1 MSPAHILVVDDERDI
16 RELLKEILVD
26 EGYEVS
32 VAENGETARLA
43 RRARRPDLVL
53 LDIWMPD
60 VDGISLLKE
69 WNDERGPS
77 APVIMMSGHGTV
89 ETAVEA
95 TRLGAYDF
103 IEKPLSMARL
113 LVTIARALEADRLA
127 RENLGLRKYVPSV
140 VEPPGRSVAMQQLR
154 EQMQRVAQRDV
165 WVLIHGEPGTGKEL
179 CARYLHAL
187 SARRDRAFV
196 SVGVATLL
204 RENSAVELFGA
215 EEGDRVHYG
224 LLEQAN
230 GGTLFLDDV
239 GEMDLAVQAR
249 LYGALASGACL
260 RVGAA
265 SPCSS
270 TCASSPQPTA
280 TSRRRCRP
288 SVFARTSI
296 ISWPWCRS
304 PYRRCASTPKTC
316 RIF

>member
-16 RELLKEILVD
+16 SELLKEILVD

-89 ETAVEA
+89 EPAVEA

-103 IEKPLSMARL
+103 IEKP
-113 LVTIARALEADRLA
+113 
-127 RENLGLRKYVPSV
+127 GLRNYVPSV

-179 CARYLHAL
+179 CAR
-187 SARRDRAFV
+187 
-196 SVGVATLL
+196 
-204 RENSAVELFGA
+204 
-215 EEGDRVHYG
+215 
-224 LLEQAN
+224 
-230 GGTLFLDDV
+230 
-239 GEMDLAVQAR
+239 
-249 LYGALASGACL
+249 
-260 RVGAA
+260 
-265 SPCSS
+265 
-270 TCASSPQPTA
+270 
-280 TSRRRCRP
+280 
-288 SVFARTSI
+288 
-296 ISWPWCRS
+296 
-304 PYRRCASTPKTC
+304 
-316 RIF
+316 

>member
-16 RELLKEILVD
+16 RELLKEILVE
-26 EGYEVS
+26 EGYEVC

-43 RRARRPDLVL
+43 RRARRPELVL
-53 LDIWMPD
+53 LDIWMHE

-69 WNDERGPS
+69 RNDERGPS

-89 ETAVEA
+89 ETAVEV

-127 RENLGLRKYVPSV
+127 RENLGLRKYEPSV
-140 VEPPGRSVAMQQLR
+140 VEPPGRSVALQQLR
-154 EQMQRVAQRDV
+154 EQMQRVAHRDV

-204 RENSAVELFGA
+204 REYSAVELFGA
-215 EEGDRVHYG
+215 EEGDRVLYG
-224 LLEQAN
+224 LLDQAN

-249 LYGALASGACL
+249 LLGALACGACL
-260 RVGAA
+260 RVGG
-265 SPCSS
+265 CV
-270 TCASSPQPTA
+270 
-280 TSRRRCRP
+280 
-288 SVFARTSI
+288 SVLLVVCVVAVFFCVLVLVVLAL
-296 ISWPWCRS
+296 CF
-304 PYRRCASTPKTC
+304 CVV
-316 RIF
+316 

>member
-32 VAENGETARLA
+32 VAENCETARLA

-60 VDGISLLKE
+60 VDGNRLLKE
-69 WNDERGPS
+69 WNDERGPA

-89 ETAVEA
+89 ETAVGA

-187 SARRDRAFV
+187 SARRDRANENK
-196 SVGVATLL
+196 GNATKQ
-204 RENSAVELFGA
+204 RKNTAEKQNRA

-230 GGTLFLDDV
+230 GGTKFHDDD
-239 GEMDLAVQAR
+239 GEKKHAEQAR
-249 LYGALASGACL
+249 LYGALASGAC
-260 RVGAA
+260 
-265 SPCSS
+265 
-270 TCASSPQPTA
+270 
-280 TSRRRCRP
+280 
-288 SVFARTSI
+288 
-296 ISWPWCRS
+296 
-304 PYRRCASTPKTC
+304 
-316 RIF
+316 